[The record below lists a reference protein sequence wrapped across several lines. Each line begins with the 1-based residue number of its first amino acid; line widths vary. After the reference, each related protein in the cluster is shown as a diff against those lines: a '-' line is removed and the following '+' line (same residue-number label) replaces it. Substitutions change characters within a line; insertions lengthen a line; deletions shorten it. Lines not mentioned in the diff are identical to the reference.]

1 MNVIES
7 SNFIVGIF
15 LSDQY
20 ANIKSEM
27 LRLGLAMKI
36 QFENSRK
43 EFCSE
48 EFLEEIKP
56 EAGNLSNEEDDEE
69 DGKLEGVK
77 SEAVKKN
84 TQNSNPEVKK
94 KKKKGFFS
102 FLLGKK

>member
-1 MNVIES
+1 MNVIEG
-7 SNFIVGIF
+7 SNLIVGIF

-27 LRLGLAMKI
+27 LRLGQAMKI

-48 EFLEEIKP
+48 AFLEEIKP
-56 EAGNLSNEEDDEE
+56 AAGNLSDDDEDE
-69 DGKLEGVK
+69 KLKEVK
-77 SEAVKKN
+77 NEAVKN
-84 TQNSNPEVKK
+84 TTQSFKTEVKK